1 MRIAWIVYG
10 ALEQRTGG
18 YIYDAAIVNRLR
30 AAGDWVDIVSIAARS
45 DPAQL
50 ARTLMHGRYEAI
62 VGDALAVRELGGAL
76 PRCEGR
82 AARVLLVH
90 HMKSWEYEVH
100 DAQALREEEARAI
113 AASDHLVAT
122 SAWTAGRLAGE
133 YGRTSDVVVAGSDRL
148 ERLGRLRGGDG
159 ADRRVVLAFVGAIVP
174 RKRLALLLDAMDRA
188 SPNLELRVVGD
199 PTRDPAY
206 AASIRDSLQRRQWLG
221 KRVALLGLV
230 SDHTLAREFALAD
243 ALVLPSSLE
252 GYGMVLAEALH
263 AGVPVIAARIG
274 PISEIVGHGDC
285 ALLFDG
291 GASALGALL
300 TRFGSE
306 PVLRERMRV
315 AAEARAPLL
324 PTWDHA
330 AAAFRNVLTRAMTAQ
345 KDAAPSSER
354 VS

>member
-10 ALEQRTGG
+10 ALEQPTGG
-18 YIYDAAIVNRLR
+18 YIYDAAIVTRLR
-30 AAGDWVDIVSIAARS
+30 AAGDWVEIVSIEARS

-76 PRCEGR
+76 PSCQGP

-90 HMKSWEYEVH
+90 HLTSWEYEVH
-100 DAQALREEEARAI
+100 NAQALREEEARAI

-133 YGRTSDVVVAGSDRL
+133 YGRTPDVVVAGSDRL
-148 ERLGRLRGGDG
+148 ERLGRLRDGDEG
-159 ADRRVVLAFVGAIVP
+159 DRRVVLVFVGGVVP

-188 SPNLELRVVGD
+188 SPNLELRVIGD
-199 PTRDPAY
+199 LKRDPAY
-206 AASIRDSLQRRQWLG
+206 AALIRDCLERRQGLR

-230 SDHTLAREFALAD
+230 GDNALARELALAD

-263 AGVPVIAARIG
+263 AGVPVIATRMG
-274 PISEIVGHGDC
+274 PISEIVGRGDC

-306 PVLRERMRV
+306 PMLRERMRA
-315 AAEARAPLL
+315 AAEARAPVL
-324 PTWDHA
+324 PTWDQA
-330 AAAFRNVLTRAMTAQ
+330 AAAFRNILTRAVAAQ
-345 KDAAPSSER
+345 KELAPSIER